1 MQRLMLDT
9 NIISY
14 ALKRPHSAL
23 AARYRRTPA
32 AAIMVSSIVE
42 MELRYGVA
50 RLPKE
55 AKLPSIVEEALRTLT
70 IAPWDSACAQTCATL
85 RAKLQPKGITIPYA
99 DAMIA
104 AHAIALNR
112 TLVTNDSDFNQ
123 IPGLV
128 TEYWPI
134 EDGDPRK

>member
-14 ALKRPHSAL
+14 ALKRPRSSL

-32 AAIMVSSIVE
+32 ADILVSSVVE

-50 RLPKE
+50 RLPAE
-55 AKLPSIVEEALRTLT
+55 AKLPMIVQEALRTLT
-70 IAPWDSACAQTCATL
+70 IAPWDSACAQACAML
-85 RAKLQPKGITIPYA
+85 RAKLQPKGIKIPYA

-104 AHAIALNR
+104 AHAMALNR
-112 TLVTNDSDFNQ
+112 TLVTNDSDFKR

-134 EDGDPRK
+134 EDGDPLK